1 MKVIK
6 ILVVLAI
13 LGGAAY
19 GAWFFLRQKKEAAAV
34 PKYRTAP
41 IARTDIVKTVE
52 ATGTVTPRNTAKG
65 IPVGAQVNGKLIKL
79 FVDYNSVVT
88 NGQVVALIDPLVY
101 DANYKSAVARLHVN
115 QANVKVSEASLKSR
129 KAELVLAKKT
139 YDRKKALVEKNMA
152 SQADFDSA
160 EEALARAEA
169 SVESAEASLVSA
181 KASVE
186 QSEAEV
192 SQQKANLEYCTI
204 VSPVNGIVI
213 DRKVEEGETVVSS
226 MNAVPVLSIAEDLKT
241 VWVEATIPEAD
252 VGAIREGQ
260 PVTFTADAYRRKF
273 TGRVKQIRRAATTTN
288 NVVTYPIIIEAENPD
303 EMLFPGMTA
312 TLSIET
318 ARAEDVVAV
327 AAAAFRFRPKEED
340 LERVPGE
347 VPRGRK
353 IWLKPLKDG
362 DPLEYVKVDEGVSD
376 DAFTQIVCEGAS
388 SFEGR
393 EAVLGYQVA
402 NAAAAAGDE
411 GGSKNPF
418 MPKFPK
424 RGKNKGTA
432 PEPKK

>member
-1 MKVIK
+1 MKAIK

-19 GAWFFLRQKKEAAAV
+19 GAWTFMHQKKVAAAA
-34 PKYRTAP
+34 PRYRTAP

-52 ATGTVTPRNTAKG
+52 ATGTVTPRNTSKG
-65 IPVGAQVNGKLIKL
+65 IPVGAQVNGKLVKL
-79 FVDYNSVVT
+79 FVDYNSIVT

-139 YDRKKALVEKNMA
+139 YERKKALVEKNMA

-186 QSEAEV
+186 QSEADV

-273 TGRVKQIRRAATTTN
+273 TGRVKQIRRAATSTN

-327 AAAAFRFRPKEED
+327 AASAFRFRPKDED
-340 LERVPGE
+340 RDRIEGE
-347 VPRGRK
+347 IPRGLK
-353 IWLKPLKDG
+353 IWLKPLRDG
-362 DPLEYVKVDEGVSD
+362 DPLEFVKVDEGVSD
-376 DAFTQIVCEGAS
+376 DAFSQVACANADS
-388 SFEGR
+388 LVGR
-393 EAVLGYQVA
+393 EAVIGSQL
-402 NAAAAAGDE
+402 AGMEMPGAQD
-411 GGSKNPF
+411 GDTKNPF

>member
-1 MKVIK
+1 MKAIK
-6 ILVVLAI
+6 ILVVLAV

-19 GAWFFLRQKKEAAAV
+19 GAWTFMRQKKEAAAS
-34 PKYRTAP
+34 PRYRTAP

-52 ATGTVTPRNTAKG
+52 ATGTITPRNTSKG
-65 IPVGAQVNGKLIKL
+65 IPVGAQVNGKLVKL
-79 FVDYNSVVT
+79 FVDYNSIVT

-115 QANVKVSEASLKSR
+115 QANVKVSEATLKSR

-139 YDRKKALVEKNMA
+139 YERKKALVEKNMA

-186 QSEAEV
+186 QSEADV

-252 VGAIREGQ
+252 VGSIREGQ

-273 TGRVKQIRRAATTTN
+273 TGRVKQIRRAATSTN

-318 ARAEDVVAV
+318 ARADDVVAV
-327 AAAAFRFRPKEED
+327 AASAFRFRPKDED
-340 LERVPGE
+340 RDRIEGE
-347 VPRGRK
+347 VPRGLK
-353 IWLKPLKDG
+353 IWLKPLRDG
-362 DPLEYVKVDEGVSD
+362 DPLEFVKVDEGVSD
-376 DAFTQIVCEGAS
+376 DAFSQVSCANAES
-388 SFEGR
+388 LVGR
-393 EAVLGYQVA
+393 EAIIGYQLA
-402 NAAAAAGDE
+402 GMEAAGAQ
-411 GGSKNPF
+411 GGDSKNPF